1 MLFVVCVWDSL
12 CPRCHRYRRNYAV
25 NKKHIANIGQPTTKK
40 HLWTTDQGC
49 SGCLPAGN
57 VSSHHQL
64 LVVLGRRRAKVFNAL
79 HVHIVDCLSVCL
91 SVRLSDCLSVYLSV
105 HPTVS
110 VTVCPSICLLRCRSL
125 CWHALSKYLLN
136 VYWHALCPG
145 CLLNC
150 ALSINLLFLFNLHL
164 TSEKRK
170 CV

>member
-1 MLFVVCVWDSL
+1 MTTKHLHATGNSRPQIDCGVEVEMLFVVCVWVSL

-25 NKKHIANIGQPTTKK
+25 NKKHIANIGQPTIKK

-91 SVRLSDCLSVYLSV
+91 TVCQSIYLSIQLSLSLSVQASASFAVSLSV
-105 HPTVS
+105 GTP
-110 VTVCPSICLLRCRSL
+110 
-125 CWHALSKYLLN
+125 
-136 VYWHALCPG
+136 
-145 CLLNC
+145 
-150 ALSINLLFLFNLHL
+150 
-164 TSEKRK
+164 
-170 CV
+170 